1 MATSSNAFSIGRSIK
16 NLGVNIVLYC
26 VNLTSG
32 IVLTPVI
39 IKYIG
44 IDAYS
49 YYPLMMTFSTII
61 ILIMSALTYTYSNF
75 FSVAFHKDTL
85 EALRIFSTCNI
96 ASLAL
101 AAGIAPLIVLFA
113 LGIEHVIVIPSNLV
127 SDVRLFYLFV
137 MTSALISLIEAGIS
151 VVTFSMN
158 RIDLRNLSQI
168 GNKLLFFCGSLA
180 LLRLGGGRL
189 AFVGL
194 SMFAGALF
202 SLGASIYYW
211 RTLLPKAAITLAR
224 FDKAILKS
232 VGQTSFWVLMTHI
245 GASFLELMD
254 LFFINIYWGSG
265 AGAIYGAVAQAALAI
280 RMLAWMVAQVA
291 LPKAAQ
297 LYAVSQTRE
306 LPGYL
311 ASFQNGLA
319 LLLGFTIGIL
329 ISYSGDILTI
339 WLGPSLAQETITP
352 FAVVLGLLLPNIV
365 GLPAFLVFPILNKV
379 RVPGMVTLGLGGLY
393 LVILAGLGLIDS
405 KQPILVPVIGGI
417 ILVFKNAV
425 FAPLYCARLLGGGAS
440 RLLNCQLLG
449 LAGAG
454 SCFAFS
460 RAASFLVSPNTIT
473 GLLANVVL
481 IGALSAPLLLL
492 SAPRAQRAAAFSY
505 MRNVFRRS

>member
-1 MATSSNAFSIGRSIK
+1 ILARAPLPVLRAYRLMATSSNAFSIGRSIK

-245 GASFLELMD
+245 GASFL
-254 LFFINIYWGSG
+254 
-265 AGAIYGAVAQAALAI
+265 
-280 RMLAWMVAQVA
+280 AWMVAQVA

-393 LVILAGLGLIDS
+393 LVILAGLGLVDS

-425 FAPLYCARLLGGGAS
+425 FAPLYCARLLGGGAG

>member
-1 MATSSNAFSIGRSIK
+1 ILARAPLPVLRAYRLMATSSNAFSIGRSIK

-101 AAGIAPLIVLFA
+101 AAGIAPLIV
-113 LGIEHVIVIPSNLV
+113 
-127 SDVRLFYLFV
+127 FYLFV

-291 LPKAAQ
+291 LPKAA
-297 LYAVSQTRE
+297 
-306 LPGYL
+306 
-311 ASFQNGLA
+311 
-319 LLLGFTIGIL
+319 
-329 ISYSGDILTI
+329 
-339 WLGPSLAQETITP
+339 
-352 FAVVLGLLLPNIV
+352 
-365 GLPAFLVFPILNKV
+365 
-379 RVPGMVTLGLGGLY
+379 
-393 LVILAGLGLIDS
+393 
-405 KQPILVPVIGGI
+405 
-417 ILVFKNAV
+417 
-425 FAPLYCARLLGGGAS
+425 
-440 RLLNCQLLG
+440 
-449 LAGAG
+449 
-454 SCFAFS
+454 
-460 RAASFLVSPNTIT
+460 
-473 GLLANVVL
+473 
-481 IGALSAPLLLL
+481 
-492 SAPRAQRAAAFSY
+492 
-505 MRNVFRRS
+505 